1 MMNID
6 EQYMYRCIALASKGN
21 GSVAP
26 NPMVGAVLVFN
37 NRIIGE
43 GYHQQYGGPHAEVN
57 CLNSVPENEQI
68 NIEHSVLYVSL
79 EPCTHFGKT
88 PPCTN
93 LILKK
98 GIRKVVIGCRD
109 PFSKVN
115 GKGVEQLKAAGVEV
129 LEDVLKDDCIALNK
143 RFFTFHQIQRPF
155 IVLKWAQTLNE
166 KIAASNQERL
176 LISNPVTNRLV
187 HCWRSKEAAILIG
200 TNTALQDNPVLD
212 NRLWMG
218 KSPLRLLIDK
228 QLRLPA
234 HLHLF
239 SDGKPLVVYN
249 FKKNEQVGAVSY
261 KLISPQKNI
270 LEQILEDTYN
280 LGIQSILV
288 EGGEQLLQSFIDAEL
303 WDEAK
308 VITNKELVIEGE
320 AVNAPLLKNAQV
332 TKRTLLLSDEIIEYI
347 NTANQTF
354 KIIKPNAITLLN
366 S

>member
-1 MMNID
+1 MMNIH
-6 EQYMYRCIALASKGN
+6 EKYMYRCLELALKGN

-37 NRIIGE
+37 DKIIGE

-57 CLNSVPENEQI
+57 CLNSVPENEQV
-68 NIEHSVLYVSL
+68 NIENSVLYVSL
-79 EPCTHFGKT
+79 EPCAHVGKT

-93 LILKK
+93 LILQK

-109 PFSKVN
+109 PFNKVN

-143 RFFTFHQIQRPF
+143 RFFTFHQIQRPY
-155 IVLKWAQTLNE
+155 IVLKWAQTLNG
-166 KIAASNQERL
+166 KIASSNQERL

-187 HCWRSKEAAILIG
+187 HSWRSNEAAILIG

-212 NRLWMG
+212 NRLWFG
-218 KSPLRLLIDK
+218 KTPLRLLIDT

-239 SDGKPLVVYN
+239 SDGQPLVVYN

-261 KLISPQKNI
+261 KLISPQKN
-270 LEQILEDTYN
+270 LLQQILDDNYSN
-280 LGIQSILV
+280 GLQSILV
-288 EGGEQLLQSFIDAEL
+288 EGGAQLLQSFIDANL

-308 VITNKELVIEGE
+308 IITNKHLVVEGDS
-320 AVNAPLLKNAQV
+320 VNAPTLKTLQI
-332 TKRTLLLSDEIIEYI
+332 TKKNQLLSDEIIEYK
-347 NTANQTF
+347 NSANQIVNNT
-354 KIIKPNAITLLN
+354 KTNATA
-366 S
+366 